1 MNPRWLTWCSRKKL
15 HSKLSIILM
24 LTICYWSPIG
34 LQFMCV
40 CLHVFMVLLIDSY
53 NCILFFSFQEEVWSD
68 QDWIWTP
75 SHSRWFWCGLW
86 LCWTNNC
93 WICRCWVNSADVL
106 YRLILRKKQLKW
118 LTYVC
123 LSVLVS
129 VCMCACLFHFVSVFF
144 SMASS
149 LSKTCL
155 WECLSQSLFGKL
167 ICLCLS
173 V

>member
-1 MNPRWLTWCSRKKL
+1 
-15 HSKLSIILM
+15 M

-93 WICRCWVNSADVL
+93 WICCCWVNSADVL